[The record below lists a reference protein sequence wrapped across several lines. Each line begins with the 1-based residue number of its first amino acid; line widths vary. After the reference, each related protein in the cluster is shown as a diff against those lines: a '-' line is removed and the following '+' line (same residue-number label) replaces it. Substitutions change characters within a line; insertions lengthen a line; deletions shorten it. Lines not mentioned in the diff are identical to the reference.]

1 MGKLKKINSLSLN
14 KGKQKIIKIQIPKSS
29 ISNQTINE
37 SQKNIP
43 IKNSNKITRT
53 VKQLSTMPSR
63 WITRSEVANKI
74 IKDKLADKN
83 LEKKF
88 NDEKNTIVFSDINN
102 FLHAISTNEST
113 STYYEEIKN
122 ITKQKVFKVIN
133 TTATDLL
140 KTKKDQNYLNNELL
154 DNLKKKFSAEDLK
167 VIVKETKS
175 TQIKP
180 RKYEEETSSLREKNI
195 GWSVWSAL
203 SLMRDRRLL
212 NPSGIERVGRNN
224 NNKRYQDL
232 VNTSTELRNVQENE
246 RLRYVD
252 GALRRTDEFGRV
264 LTAKEAFRE
273 ICYHFHGKGPSKNRQ
288 HK

>member
-1 MGKLKKINSLSLN
+1 MG
-14 KGKQKIIKIQIPKSS
+14 
-29 ISNQTINE
+29 
-37 SQKNIP
+37 
-43 IKNSNKITRT
+43 
-53 VKQLSTMPSR
+53 PSR

-83 LEKKF
+83 
-88 NDEKNTIVFSDINN
+88 TIVFSDINN

-113 STYYEEIKN
+113 SIYYEEIKN
-122 ITKQKVFKVIN
+122 IEKQKVFKVIN
-133 TTATDLL
+133 TTAIDSL
-140 KTKKDQNYLNNELL
+140 KIKKDQNYLNNELL
-154 DNLKKKFSAEDLK
+154 DNPKKKSSAEDLK

-212 NPSGIERVGRNN
+212 NPSGIEYVGRNN

-288 HK
+288 HKRINQYITEILSKNKLTSSLAIKQAEKTLEIQKKYKTPYILL

>member
-1 MGKLKKINSLSLN
+1 MGKLKKINSLPLN
-14 KGKQKIIKIQIPKSS
+14 KGEQKIIKIQIPKSS

-37 SQKNIP
+37 FQKNIL

-53 VKQLSTMPSR
+53 VKQLSTTPSR

-83 LEKKF
+83 SEKTA
-88 NDEKNTIVFSDINN
+88 NDEKNTIVFSDMNN

-122 ITKQKVFKVIN
+122 IEKQKAFKAIN
-133 TTATDLL
+133 TTAIDSL

-154 DNLKKKFSAEDLK
+154 ANPKKKFSAEDLK
-167 VIVKETKS
+167 VIVKETNL

-203 SLMRDRRLL
+203 SLMRDRRL
-212 NPSGIERVGRNN
+212 
-224 NNKRYQDL
+224 
-232 VNTSTELRNVQENE
+232 
-246 RLRYVD
+246 
-252 GALRRTDEFGRV
+252 
-264 LTAKEAFRE
+264 
-273 ICYHFHGKGPSKNRQ
+273 
-288 HK
+288 